1 MRHIATDFKSKVEHC
16 SMPLAGEEEEE
27 RGHNRALFTIQVG
40 AGRQAER
47 AAGD

>member
-1 MRHIATDFKSKVEHC
+1 
-16 SMPLAGEEEEE
+16 MPLAGDEDEE

-40 AGRQAER
+40 AGRQAEQHSQAER